1 MKVKFLQDVI
11 ISDVI
16 FIYKGEEFEAKYDGD
31 YIMIRMKDDSTVKA
45 PLNEITGIL
54 EIWWKLRWKNLYQE
68 NEIIKPIKFIDN
80 DNQVFICNLNEKPI
94 LSEEDKKKFLKLVSN
109 VKTHLM

>member
-11 ISDVI
+11 ISDTI
-16 FIYKGEEFEAKYDGD
+16 FICKGEEFEARYDGD

-54 EIWWKLRWKNLYQE
+54 EI
-68 NEIIKPIKFIDN
+68 
-80 DNQVFICNLNEKPI
+80 
-94 LSEEDKKKFLKLVSN
+94 
-109 VKTHLM
+109 